1 MDFYGLV
8 GEKLGH
14 SLSPRI
20 HEMAFD
26 LLGVRGAYKLF
37 EIAPQDI
44 GKLGGALKLLGIRGV
59 NVTIPYKQ
67 AVMAQLD
74 ALSPEA
80 QAIGAVNTI
89 ALEQGRLIG
98 YNTDY
103 FGLQSLLQTHRID
116 PLGKT
121 AVVLGTGGVA
131 KAIEAV
137 LWDGGLERLFRVS
150 RHKASELTG
159 LDRRGVTLDYESLD
173 TVSGHILVNATPV
186 GMAPH
191 PGVSPVG
198 PEVIQ
203 RFDVLVDMVY
213 NPLET
218 EFLHLGRLAGKQVC
232 GGLYMLVAQALKAQ
246 AIWQGKPLDPAIIR
260 AVYDKLKE
268 ELKAWEKKN

>member
-44 GKLGGALKLLGIRGV
+44 GKLGVALKLLGIRGV

-67 AVMAQLD
+67 AVMSQLD

-103 FGLQSLLQTHRID
+103 FGLQSLLQIHRID

-137 LWDGGLERLFRVS
+137 LWDGGVERLFRVT

-159 LDRRGVTLDYESLD
+159 ADRRGVTLDYEALD
-173 TVSGHILVNATPV
+173 TVSGHILINATPV

-191 PGVSPVG
+191 QGISPVG
-198 PEVIQ
+198 PEVIR

-246 AIWQGKPLDPAIIR
+246 AIWQGKPLDPDIIR

>member
-14 SLSPRI
+14 SLSPQI
-20 HEMAFD
+20 HEMAFG

-44 GKLGGALKLLGIRGV
+44 EKLGSALKLLGIRGV

-74 ALSPEA
+74 AISPEA

-89 ALEQGRLIG
+89 SLENGRLVG

-103 FGLQSLLQTHRID
+103 FGLQSLLQINRID

-131 KAIEAV
+131 KAVEAV
-137 LWDGGLERLFRVS
+137 LWDGGIERLFRVT
-150 RHKASELTG
+150 RHKASELAG
-159 LDRRGVTLDYESLD
+159 ADRRGVTLDYESLSE
-173 TVSGHILVNATPV
+173 VNGHILVNATPV

-191 PGVSPVG
+191 PGESPVG
-198 PEVIQ
+198 PEVIR

-232 GGLYMLVAQALKAQ
+232 GGLYMLVAQAVKAQ
-246 AIWQGKPLDPAIIR
+246 AIWQGKPLDPEVIRII
-260 AVYDKLKE
+260 YEKLKE
-268 ELKAWEKKN
+268 DIKVWEKKS